1 MTRKEIKALARLQID
16 GKIGAFFLVSLV
28 GGLIGSIGSGFPLIG
43 AIISLIL
50 SSAMSLG
57 MIHIRL
63 HVAFDRSYR
72 PRVGDL
78 FNGFRN
84 LWPFIKLTIL
94 SSLITMLWSI
104 LFIIP
109 GIIKAIAYSQA
120 PYIIAENPNM
130 PVMEALRLSEKM
142 MKGKKWDF
150 FVLNL
155 SFFGWA
161 LLSIPTL
168 GLITIWLEPYMQM
181 SAVNFYNDIKTDFEQ
196 FFYAPPPPFDYQL

>member
-28 GGLIGSIGSGFPLIG
+28 GGFIGSIGSGFPLIG

-78 FNGFRN
+78 FEGFRN
-84 LWPFIKLTIL
+84 FWPFLKVTLL
-94 SSLITMLWSI
+94 SALITMLWSI

-109 GIIKAIAYSQA
+109 GIIKALAYSQA

-130 PVMEALRLSEKM
+130 PVMEALRLSERM
-142 MKGKKWDF
+142 MKGKKWDY

-168 GLITIWLEPYMQM
+168 GLLSIWLEPYMQM
-181 SAVNFYNDIKTDFEQ
+181 SAVNFYNDVKRDFEQ

>member
-1 MTRKEIKALARLQID
+1 MTRKEIKAMARLQID

-28 GGLIGSIGSGFPLIG
+28 GGLVGSIGSGFPLIG
-43 AIISLIL
+43 AIISLVL

-63 HVAFDRSYR
+63 HVAFERSYR

-78 FNGFRN
+78 FEGFHN
-84 LWPFIKLTIL
+84 FWPFLKVTLL

-109 GIIKAIAYSQA
+109 GIIKALAYSQA

-130 PVMEALRLSEKM
+130 PVMEALRLSERM

-168 GLITIWLEPYMQM
+168 GLIMIWLDPYMQM
-181 SAVNFYNDIKTDFEQ
+181 SAVNFYNDVKRNFEQ
-196 FFYAPPPPFDYQL
+196 FFYAPPPPFGYQL

>member
-28 GGLIGSIGSGFPLIG
+28 GGLVGSIGSGFPLIG
-43 AIISLIL
+43 AIISIIL

-57 MIHIRL
+57 MIRIRL
-63 HVAFDRSYR
+63 HVAFERSYR

-78 FNGFRN
+78 FEGFHN
-84 LWPFIKLTIL
+84 FWPFLKVTLL

-109 GIIKAIAYSQA
+109 GIIKALAYSQA

-130 PVMEALRLSEKM
+130 PVMEALRLSERM

-168 GLITIWLEPYMQM
+168 GLLTIWLEPYMQM
-181 SAVNFYNDIKTDFEQ
+181 SAVNFYNDVKRNFEQ
-196 FFYAPPPPFDYQL
+196 FFYAPPPPFGYQL